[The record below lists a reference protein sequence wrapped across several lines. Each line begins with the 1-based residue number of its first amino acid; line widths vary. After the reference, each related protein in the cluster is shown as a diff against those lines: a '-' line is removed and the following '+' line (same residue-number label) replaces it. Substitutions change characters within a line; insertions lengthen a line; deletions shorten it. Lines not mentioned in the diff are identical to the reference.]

1 MLDGFTDS
9 DMAGDVDSR
18 KSTSR
23 SKHIDVRYHWIRNVL
38 DSKLLQLE
46 KVEGPKSPEEMLT
59 IFQRVLEKSAH
70 VLVAAR
76 LDAEERRTNV
86 RLREEQDA
94 AYRVALEA
102 DQARERQ
109 RKEEQER
116 LAREAAEAERKQ
128 KEEEEARERA
138 AHEAAEK
145 EAALARMREEKALS
159 LAAEP
164 ERFWCGSQL
173 ESARERGSKSLYDY
187 VDLLGCLEVESYS
200 LVSNFPRVVHGP
212 EKLSMSLKEA
222 GLHPQASLLVEF
234 NS

>member
-1 MLDGFTDS
+1 
-9 DMAGDVDSR
+9 
-18 KSTSR
+18 
-23 SKHIDVRYHWIRNVL
+23 
-38 DSKLLQLE
+38 
-46 KVEGPKSPEEMLT
+46 MLT

-164 ERFWCGSQL
+164 ERVLVRFPTG
-173 ESARERGSKSLYDY
+173 ERKGKRFQSTATIQSLYDY

-212 EKLSMSLKEA
+212 EKLFMSLKEA
-222 GLHPQASLLVEF
+222 GLHPRASLLVEF